1 MASGLYQNRK
11 PNNRNRRGIT
21 GNEHGLWAIRKWK
34 AQQQPNRLGITG
46 QKTWPLGFTKM
57 KSPAAAI
64 KGWVSQDKK
73 NGLWVFRKWKAQQQP

>member
-1 MASGLYQNRK
+1 
-11 PNNRNRRGIT
+11 
-21 GNEHGLWAIRKWK
+21 
-34 AQQQPNRLGITG
+34 
-46 QKTWPLGFTKM
+46 M